1 MDIYVLLASAAAASA
16 EEYISFGKE
25 TTKLPDKD
33 TNRFL
38 IARGIMGAGVG
49 FAFSKFLPFDLLPSV
64 LAQNPVPT
72 IAASTFAFYR
82 FLPLIF
88 RLSLFGA
95 EEAIANGIIAKVY

>member
-16 EEYISFGKE
+16 EEYISFGKDV
-25 TTKLPDKD
+25 TKIPDKD
-33 TNRFL
+33 INRFL

-82 FLPLIF
+82 FLPTIFKLNFMHIEHLI
-88 RLSLFGA
+88 A
-95 EEAIANGIIAKVY
+95 TDVIAKVY